1 MSRCRNCNV
10 IIADETNKC
19 PLCRQVLEDAG
30 EGVNK
35 YPDLRTANRKLRL
48 ACNII
53 LFISIV
59 LGSIFVLVDYETEGP
74 LLWSLI
80 GVLTLVYLNVLMR
93 VTVAGKSGYQFKT
106 VCTTVMGILMLYG
119 IDVLTGNHGWALNY
133 VYPALVIAMD
143 VTILVLMIVNRRNWQ
158 SYMML
163 QIFTMILSGLGLGL
177 LAVDIVVYPYV
188 MLVAAAASLFLFLG
202 TLIIGDKRARN
213 ELKRRFHV

>member
-10 IIADETNKC
+10 IIADETKKC

-158 SYMML
+158 SYLMI
-163 QIFTMILSGLGLGL
+163 QILMIIMSFIPFFLYLGGILYDVRVIG
-177 LAVDIVVYPYV
+177 
-188 MLVAAAASLFLFLG
+188 VAICGSVFLFLG
-202 TLIIGDKRARN
+202 TVIIGDQRART
-213 ELKRRFHV
+213 ELKRRFHI